1 MNSSCV
7 EDSIRKNIPWSKVSE
22 DVKQVGA
29 KSRKFVRGV
38 CHMPKLIENVFV
50 FQQIGNSS
58 KEYDKAVVAFSIKNQ
73 LRFKGN
79 LVRQVRNSAMT
90 VSRQGLSNRT
100 SLQSS

>member
-1 MNSSCV
+1 MNSSFV
-7 EDSIRKNIPWSKVSE
+7 EDSIRKNIPWSKVSQ

-29 KSRKFVRGV
+29 QLTDAAHCMLGRRMLK
-38 CHMPKLIENVFV
+38 MIQNVV
-50 FQQIGNSS
+50 KFQQIGNSS

-90 VSRQGLSNRT
+90 STNLIRDVVD
-100 SLQSS
+100 

>member
-7 EDSIRKNIPWSKVSE
+7 EESIRKNIPWSKVSE

-29 KSRKFVRGV
+29 RLRMSRD
-38 CHMPKLIENVFV
+38 VFSCV
-50 FQQIGNSS
+50 LCQRTFKFQQIGNSS

-79 LVRQVRNSAMT
+79 LVRQVP
-90 VSRQGLSNRT
+90 
-100 SLQSS
+100 